1 MYYSQILISET
12 TLEFNYGRRYGL
24 IGPNGCGKSTFLK
37 SLAARE
43 IPIPEHIDIY
53 LLNEEFPPTEM
64 TALKA
69 VIEYAEKE
77 LKVYLAWI
85 PFISFYLVLRF
96 LSLLNFF

>member
-1 MYYSQILISET
+1 MYYSQILVTET
-12 TLEFNYGRRYGL
+12 TLEFNFGRRYGL

-77 LKVYLAWI
+77 IKVC
-85 PFISFYLVLRF
+85 PFF
-96 LSLLNFF
+96 SLYFSKINIYPP